1 MYKMLKAPLICIYA
15 FWGFWKQAKS

>member
-1 MYKMLKAPLICIYA
+1 MLKAPLICIYA